1 MQATRHTTPGA
12 SSKDAIIASAREL
25 LLVKGY
31 SGTTVDEICAH
42 AKVSKGSFYH
52 SFGSKEEL
60 GLAALEAFYRD
71 GSAVVGEGLQA
82 LAGGPRER
90 ALAFVDFLEGN
101 AERWWSRGCL
111 LGTFALELAETNSA
125 LRERVAGM
133 FRRLE
138 ETIGSILQPALRPD
152 APVTG
157 VELAAQL
164 LGSIEGG
171 IVLAKAHGDM
181 SKLRQAVRHF
191 RRYFET
197 LI

>member
-1 MQATRHTTPGA
+1 MTLAATTG
-12 SSKDAIIASAREL
+12 SSTRDAIVASAREL

-31 SGTTVDEICAH
+31 AGTTVDEICAH

-52 SFGSKEEL
+52 SFSSKEEV
-60 GLAALEAFYRD
+60 GLAALEAFFQD
-71 GSAVVGEGLQA
+71 GNVVVGEGLRS
-82 LAGGPRER
+82 LEGSPRER
-90 ALAFVDFLEGN
+90 ALGFVQFLEEN

-125 LRERVAGM
+125 LRARVAGM

-157 VELAAQL
+157 VELASQL

-171 IVLAKAHGDM
+171 IVLAKAADDM
-181 SKLRQAVRHF
+181 SKIRQSVRHF